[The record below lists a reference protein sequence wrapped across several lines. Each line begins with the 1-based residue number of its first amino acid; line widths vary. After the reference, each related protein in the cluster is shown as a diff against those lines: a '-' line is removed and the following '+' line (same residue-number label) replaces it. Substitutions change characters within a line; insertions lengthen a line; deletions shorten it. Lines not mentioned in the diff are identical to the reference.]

1 MTTLPRIG
9 FIGIG
14 FMGHGMAGRIL
25 GKGYPLT
32 VMAHRKRELVDDLVK
47 RGAKEVRTP
56 ADVARASDIVFLC
69 VTASPQVEA
78 IVRGAQGLTAGGRKG
93 LIIVDCTTA
102 NPVSTM
108 ALAAELAPLGIAFA
122 DAPLGGTPSNAAEGT
137 LSSMVGAAPE
147 VFETIKPVIAAFA
160 AKTVHLGAPGL
171 GHKMKLLNNFLS
183 MGYAAIYSEALAMGA
198 KSGISAQVFDS
209 VVRGGRMD
217 CGFYQTF
224 FTYVLKRDRNAHKFT
239 LTNALK
245 DARYIEAM
253 ANDAGVANT
262 VGAAVKNSFAA
273 AVHAGKGDEFVPM
286 LSDFVLKANGG

>member
-1 MTTLPRIG
+1 MSAKPRIG

-47 RGAKEVRTP
+47 RGAAEAKTP
-56 ADVARASDIVFLC
+56 AELAKASDIVFLC
-69 VTASPQVEA
+69 VTASPQVEE
-78 IVRGAQGLTAGGRKG
+78 IVRGADGLKAGGRKG
-93 LIIVDCTTA
+93 LIIVDCSTA
-102 NPVSTM
+102 NPVSTV
-108 ALAAELAPLGIAFA
+108 ALAAELAPLGIALA
-122 DAPLGGTPSNAAEGT
+122 DAPLGGTPSNAADGT
-137 LSSMVGAAPE
+137 LSSMVGASPE
-147 VFETIKPVIAAFA
+147 VFETIKPVVECFA
-160 AKTVHLGAPGL
+160 AKVVHLGPPGF

-198 KSGISAQVFDS
+198 KSGIGAELFDS

-239 LTNALK
+239 LANALK

-262 VGAAVKNSFAA
+262 IGAAVKNSFAA
-273 AVHAGKGDEFVPM
+273 AVNAGMAEDYVPM
-286 LSDFVLKANGG
+286 LSDFVRKANGA

>member
-1 MTTLPRIG
+1 MSAKPRIG

-25 GKGYPLT
+25 GAGYPLT
-32 VMAHRKRELVDDLVK
+32 VMAHKKRELVDDLVK
-47 RGAKEVRTP
+47 RGALEAKSP
-56 ADVARASDIVFLC
+56 ADLARASDIVFLC
-69 VTASPQVEA
+69 VTASPQVEEL
-78 IVRGAQGLTAGGRKG
+78 VRGLNGLKVGGRKG

-102 NPVSTM
+102 NPVST
-108 ALAAELAPLGIAFA
+108 AVLAAELAPLGIAFC
-122 DAPLGGTPSNAAEGT
+122 DAPLGGTPSNAADGT
-137 LSSMVGAAPE
+137 LSSMVGADQE
-147 VFETIKPVIAAFA
+147 IFETIKPVIASFA
-160 AKTVHLGAPGL
+160 AKTVHLGPPGF

-198 KSGISAQVFDS
+198 KSGISADVFDS

-239 LTNALK
+239 LSNALK

-253 ANDAGVANT
+253 ANDAGVTNT
-262 VGAAVKNSFAA
+262 MGAAVKNSFSA
-273 AVHAGKGDEFVPM
+273 AVHAGKGEDFVPM
-286 LSDFVLKANGG
+286 LSDFVRAANGG

>member
-1 MTTLPRIG
+1 MSAKPRIG

-25 GKGYPLT
+25 RAGYPLT
-32 VMAHRKRELVDDLVK
+32 VMAHKKRQLVDDLVK
-47 RGAKEVRTP
+47 RGAHEAKSP

-69 VTASPQVEA
+69 VTASPQVEEL
-78 IVRGAQGLTAGGRKG
+78 VRGPHGLKAGGRKG

-102 NPVSTM
+102 NPVSTA
-108 ALAAELAPLGIAFA
+108 ALAAELAPLGIAFC
-122 DAPLGGTPSNAAEGT
+122 DAPLGGTPSNAADGT
-137 LSSMVGAAPE
+137 LSSMVGADQQI
-147 VFETIKPVIAAFA
+147 FETIKPVIASFA
-160 AKTVHLGAPGL
+160 AKIVHLGPPGF

-198 KSGISAQVFDS
+198 KSGIGADVFDS

-253 ANDAGVANT
+253 ANDAGVTNT
-262 VGAAVKNSFAA
+262 MGAAVKNSFAA
-273 AVHAGKGDEFVPM
+273 AVHAGKGEDFVPM
-286 LSDFVLKANGG
+286 LSDFVRTANGG